1 MAVPCRIND
10 APFSSC
16 KERERRREIKR
27 SGIFLYLGYLSHERG
42 YFTLMFPLKDRLGR
56 YETQVRSYATLPK
69 KKLFLVSFATVHN
82 RENFYREEGGKKGR
96 SGEIYIYNI
105 TRN

>member
-1 MAVPCRIND
+1 
-10 APFSSC
+10 
-16 KERERRREIKR
+16 
-27 SGIFLYLGYLSHERG
+27 
-42 YFTLMFPLKDRLGR
+42 MFPLKDRLGR

-105 TRN
+105 AGIRCIYIIMYLIVKKRPNSYIHHRYNQRIGV